1 MEIIFHFGKKKIA
14 CLGISEMTTNLNNIV
29 VTARSSIMS
38 LVVTSAAIPVTVP
51 MNHGKKTEMF
61 KGLNFK
67 R

>member
-1 MEIIFHFGKKKIA
+1 
-14 CLGISEMTTNLNNIV
+14 MTTNLNNIV